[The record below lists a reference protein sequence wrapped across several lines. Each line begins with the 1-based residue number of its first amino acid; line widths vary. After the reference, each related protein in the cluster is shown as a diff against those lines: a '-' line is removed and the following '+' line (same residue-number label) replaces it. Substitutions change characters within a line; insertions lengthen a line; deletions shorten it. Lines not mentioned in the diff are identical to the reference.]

1 MEDQPKGYK
10 PGNELFAE
18 LEELIEA
25 VRTSNYA
32 EISKLIESGSDIESI
47 ESRMYMRAAHIAC
60 ELGNIDLCRF
70 LDKLNCDWSSL
81 DKELQTPIYYAVSSN
96 NLEIVK
102 FLVEEKHVD
111 H

>member
-1 MEDQPKGYK
+1 
-10 PGNELFAE
+10 
-18 LEELIEA
+18 
-25 VRTSNYA
+25 
-32 EISKLIESGSDIESI
+32 
-47 ESRMYMRAAHIAC
+47 MYMRAAHIAC